1 MKIFD
6 NWVVFSLFVLDVNR
20 RYVIET
26 SGTNQVHHLHILS
39 GLEVNQVIILNRAY
53 DVVVNTLSFQTFNMD
68 SFRPFES
75 LVLLSVY
82 FFFNLLK
89 LALIDLFEFSCIVR

>member
-26 SGTNQVHHLHILS
+26 SGTNQVHHLDILS
-39 GLEVNQVIILNRAY
+39 CLEVKQVIILNRAY
-53 DVVVNTLSFQTFNMD
+53 DIVVNALSFQTFNVD
-68 SFRPFES
+68 SLRPFES

-82 FFFNLLK
+82 LFFNLLQ
-89 LALIDLFEFSCIVR
+89 LAHTDLFEFSRIFR